1 MGRGGVTLDQKG
13 RPDRPAPGASATLY
27 SALASLGCLITVVIF
42 ILVPNPVAFL
52 CGALAGGAPTAAFL
66 RILRVDEPLRGAAD
80 AGGRVL
86 RATAT
91 WAVLGGA
98 LLLCS
103 IGLYKLLTL
112 GLVVEDYERH
122 ATRIA
127 QGFIFG
133 ISFGI
138 AAFYRSICV
147 ECLRDVEQRYFPVQQ
162 ADDLDDDEQ
171 ALRLANE
178 DAEGEAGDQ
187 YLAP

>member
-13 RPDRPAPGASATLY
+13 RPDRPAPHASATVY
-27 SALASLGCLITVVIF
+27 SALASLFCLVALVIF
-42 ILVPNPVAFL
+42 LIVPNPVAFL
-52 CGALAGGAPTAAFL
+52 CGALAGGAPTAVFL
-66 RILRVDEPLRGAAD
+66 RVLRVDQPLRGAAD
-80 AGGRVL
+80 AAARVL
-86 RATAT
+86 RATLS
-91 WAVLGGA
+91 WAALGGS

-178 DAEGEAGDQ
+178 DAEGDAGDQ

>member
-1 MGRGGVTLDQKG
+1 MWNGRLAQAVGLDPAKPPDEEALRGLLQRQGSGRG
-13 RPDRPAPGASATLY
+13 A
-27 SALASLGCLITVVIF
+27 
-42 ILVPNPVAFL
+42 
-52 CGALAGGAPTAAFL
+52 
-66 RILRVDEPLRGAAD
+66 DEG
-80 AGGRVL
+80 
-86 RATAT
+86 
-91 WAVLGGA
+91 LGGA

-133 ISFGI
+133 ISLGI
-138 AAFYRSICV
+138 AAFYRSIV
-147 ECLRDVEQRYFPVQQ
+147 LECLRDVEQRYFPVQQ
-162 ADDLDDDEQ
+162 ADDDDDEQ

-178 DAEGEAGDQ
+178 DAEGDAGDQ